1 MVRCALWLEDECAC
15 DVLAIGHES
24 FAPVQPADAAF
35 PPELLLTVDDGAEGW
50 RTVRQLITALE
61 RGGLAKLQPRP
72 FISVAPARTP
82 GSSSRRRSQG
92 AEAHLMPPRT

>member
-35 PPELLLTVDDGAEGW
+35 PPELLLTVGDGAEGW

-61 RGGLAKLQPRP
+61 RSGLAKLQR
-72 FISVAPARTP
+72 APSCRWHPPECP
-82 GSSSRRRSQG
+82 GHRVGGVRRGQKRI
-92 AEAHLMPPRT
+92 